1 MPKSRF
7 DNQYLKKKQRK
18 LCYEF
23 RISIRCIKTAFY
35 RPNYQKFL
43 MCPLIKKLGWAFV
56 SKHATESLKRSA
68 ELLKHAAELLRVE
81 EKTKS
86 LADSL
91 KSSTECLYY
100 NTAHA
105 VPVSHGALG
114 ALTNGL
120 RMHLDHAYFLKQ
132 EKH

>member
-1 MPKSRF
+1 MPKSWF
-7 DNQYLKKKQRK
+7 YNQYLKKKQRK

-35 RPNYQKFL
+35 RSNYQKFL
-43 MCPLIKKLGWAFV
+43 LCPLINRLGRAFV
-56 SKHATESLKRSA
+56 SKHATESLKRSIK
-68 ELLKHAAELLRVE
+68 LLRHAAKLLRAE

-86 LADSL
+86 LGDNL
-91 KSSTECLYY
+91 KNSAECLCY

>member
-1 MPKSRF
+1 
-7 DNQYLKKKQRK
+7 
-18 LCYEF
+18 
-23 RISIRCIKTAFY
+23 
-35 RPNYQKFL
+35 

-68 ELLKHAAELLRVE
+68 ELLKHAAKLLRVE

-91 KSSTECLYY
+91 KSSTECLCY

-105 VPVSHGALG
+105 ALVSHGALG